1 MLCTRIWSSDAVG
14 PTLNETVSDKI
25 DYKYMQ
31 NKYMQISLK
40 FQSYDGSAEQTTLHT
55 KIWSSDAVGPTL
67 NETVSEK
74 KDYKCL
80 QISL

>member
-25 DYKYMQ
+25 DY
-31 NKYMQISLK
+31 KYMQISLK